1 MALLLTILGFGLFIF
16 AIRTVNRWDGGR
28 IPIQVHVMIGIV
40 GVVVLLMGLYP
51 LTAPQVPKSIPS
63 DISLR
68 AGDPVR
74 DRRSLRAGH
83 HEPDRAQIGRHGPPL
98 HPGWFPVP
106 GECRSPRRAVSLGFG
121 NVYLSNPRIARLD
134 PTQAVSELRPASRP
148 ALRYHLLI

>member
-40 GVVVLLMGLYP
+40 GVVVLLMRLYL

-68 AGDPVR
+68 AG
-74 DRRSLRAGH
+74 RATPSAIGGASERAIMNQTGH
-83 HEPDRAQIGRHGPPL
+83 G
-98 HPGWFPVP
+98 
-106 GECRSPRRAVSLGFG
+106 S
-121 NVYLSNPRIARLD
+121 
-134 PTQAVSELRPASRP
+134 
-148 ALRYHLLI
+148 